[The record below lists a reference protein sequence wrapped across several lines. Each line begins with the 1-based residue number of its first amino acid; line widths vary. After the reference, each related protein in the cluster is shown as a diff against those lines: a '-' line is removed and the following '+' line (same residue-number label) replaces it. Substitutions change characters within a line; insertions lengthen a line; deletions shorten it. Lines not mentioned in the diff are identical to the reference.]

1 MRLKVRSIIL
11 NVPVADVYA
20 FCSRFEDLP
29 LFITSLKQVRK
40 IDETHFAITSLAD
53 GKEDGTILHIV
64 LRVPERRIAWQ
75 AVPNNLPRGVLLFEQ
90 LSNRTTKVT
99 VRLRSSM
106 QSSEL
111 SKLTQEYL
119 GNFKQFVEQ
128 RQ

>member
-1 MRLKVRSIIL
+1 MRLKVSSIIL
-11 NVPVADVYA
+11 NAPVADVSAY
-20 FCSRFEDLP
+20 CSRFEELP
-29 LFITSLKQVRK
+29 QFITSLRQVRQ

-53 GKEDGTILHIV
+53 GKESGTVLQIV

-75 AVPNNLPRGVLLFEQ
+75 AVPDNILRGVLLFEQ

-99 VRLRSSM
+99 VRLRSSI

-111 SKLTQEYL
+111 AKVTQEYL
-119 GNFKQFVEQ
+119 ANFKQFVEQ

>member
-90 LSNRTTKVT
+90 LSNRTTKIT
-99 VRLRSSM
+99 VRLRPSIA
-106 QSSEL
+106 SSEL
-111 SKLTQEYL
+111 AKAARKYLT
-119 GNFKQFVEQ
+119 NFKQFVEQ
-128 RQ
+128 L

>member
-53 GKEDGTILHIV
+53 GKEDGTILHIL

>member
-11 NVPVADVYA
+11 NVPIADVYA